1 MENPDGYT
9 DDWRFSP
16 VDKQVVPYI
25 YKYDATA
32 DTATFYAGS
41 AFDIQGATQ
50 GLLAAGS
57 TLGAIAALLVSF

>member
-16 VDKQVVPYI
+16 LDKQVVPYI

-41 AFDIQGATQ
+41 AFDIQGASQ